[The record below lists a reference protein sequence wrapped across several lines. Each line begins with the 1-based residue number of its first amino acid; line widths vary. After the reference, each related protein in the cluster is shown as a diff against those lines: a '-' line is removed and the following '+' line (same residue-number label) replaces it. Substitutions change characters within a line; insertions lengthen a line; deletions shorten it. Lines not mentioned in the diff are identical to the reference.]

1 MSFTSMPYDTA
12 TTIRHLLAVPRFPLN
27 TCGRR
32 AFSVAGL
39 MAWNSLPEFIYPG
52 SNVLT
57 VHLSVG
63 ANSAPQNSWL
73 DFGQGR
79 TSGKG
84 WGKRKGRNV
93 EGEGAKKEK
102 ERRGKGSKNK
112 RRREGNGRNFILCSC
127 DFSLR
132 ATLTHLFTEP
142 FAFSVDVTV
151 VGKSS
156 HTDHQHLQRT
166 TRYEMLAGPILSVFF
181 ALIVHSELQS
191 VHPGFP
197 VAFIFKHKLINK

>member
-1 MSFTSMPYDTA
+1 MPYDNA

-39 MAWNSLPEFIYPG
+39 MAWNSLAEFIYPG

-57 VHLSVG
+57 AHLSGG
-63 ANSAPQNSWL
+63 ANSAPQTYWL
-73 DFGQGR
+73 DFGEGR

-84 WGKRKGRNV
+84 WRKRKGRNV
-93 EGEGAKKEK
+93 GGEGAKEEK

-112 RRREGNGRNFILCSC
+112 RRREGKGGIL
-127 DFSLR
+127 FYAVVIFFLG

-166 TRYEMLAGPILSVFF
+166 TRYDTRC
-181 ALIVHSELQS
+181 
-191 VHPGFP
+191 
-197 VAFIFKHKLINK
+197 